1 VAGVERVERLWDQF
15 SVPLLPSSLVNF
27 LPNLAITLLL
37 GILIGA
43 WAAPRLGLSRRAT
56 GAMWLAALLVP
67 LAYTLSAAGS
77 GNPTGCEMGLAPWES
92 RSALLS
98 RETRANIVMLMPA
111 GAAALLFPSGPR
123 RLAALGAALALPAA
137 IEVTQ
142 MVVQPLGRA
151 CQGADVFNNTLGVLL
166 GFWLAAGVWV
176 LLLAWSGNAG
186 RHAAPNATPPS
197 PSVPLPRRRDTGATP
212 HVEAPVGSAGPAPA
226 DVDLTGARPAPP
238 VTRDILGARDSA
250 NRGAR

>member
-1 VAGVERVERLWDQF
+1 MPNVERVEGLWDQI

-27 LPNLAITLLL
+27 LPNLAITLAL
-37 GILIGA
+37 GMLIGA

-56 GAMWLAALLVP
+56 GALWLACVLVP
-67 LAYTLSAAGS
+67 LAYTLSATRS
-77 GNPTGCEMGLAPWES
+77 GGLGGCEVGLAPWES
-92 RSALLS
+92 RSALLAH
-98 RETRANIVMLMPA
+98 ETRANVVMLMPA

-142 MVVQPLGRA
+142 MVVRPLGRA

-176 LLLAWSGNAG
+176 LWVAWQGQPKPRHSALLQLAQVSP
-186 RHAAPNATPPS
+186 REAPATPNHPAT
-197 PSVPLPRRRDTGATP
+197 TGSQP
-212 HVEAPVGSAGPAPA
+212 HNNGAP
-226 DVDLTGARPAPP
+226 
-238 VTRDILGARDSA
+238 
-250 NRGAR
+250 